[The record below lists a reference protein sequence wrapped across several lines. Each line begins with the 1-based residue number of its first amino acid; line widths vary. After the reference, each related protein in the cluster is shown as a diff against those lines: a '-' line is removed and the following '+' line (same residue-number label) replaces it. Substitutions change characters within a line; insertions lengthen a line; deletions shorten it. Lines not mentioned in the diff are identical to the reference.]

1 MAAQRVS
8 VASGNHF
15 GPEEFQ
21 RATGVPRETLEGLMR
36 YADLLVAWQARLNL
50 IAPSTIPDLWRR
62 HMLDSAQ
69 LLPLIEAS
77 GAVGPDRPL
86 IDLGSG
92 AGFPGLV
99 LAIMGVAPVILI
111 ESDAKKCAFLRESSR
126 VSGRVA
132 PESVDIIRDRTEKL
146 PPRPAGVVTARA
158 LAPLPQLLGLA
169 EPFLTRDS
177 ICLFLKGQDVAVELT
192 EATKYW
198 NITAEQVPSKTDPT
212 GTILCLRG
220 VHRVGRDESAK
231 RAKPGAKT

>member
-21 RATGVPRETLEGLMR
+21 RATGVPRETLEGLKR

-50 IAPSTIPDLWRR
+50 VAPSTIPDLWRR

-69 LLPLIEAS
+69 LFPLIEAS

-99 LAIMGVAPVILI
+99 LAIMGIAPVILI
-111 ESDAKKCAFLRESSR
+111 ESDVKKCAFLRESIR
-126 VSGRVA
+126 VAGRVA
-132 PESVDIIRDRTEKL
+132 GESVDIFRGRIENL
-146 PPRPAGVVTARA
+146 PLRAAGVITARA
-158 LAPLPQLLGLA
+158 LAPLSQLLVFA
-169 EPFLTRDS
+169 EPFLTIDGV
-177 ICLFLKGQDVAVELT
+177 CLFLKGQDVGAELT

-198 NITAEQVPSKTDPT
+198 NITADQIPSISDPR
-212 GTILCLRG
+212 GTILYLKG
-220 VHRVGRDESAK
+220 VHRVGRDDSAQRSAK
-231 RAKPGAKT
+231 S